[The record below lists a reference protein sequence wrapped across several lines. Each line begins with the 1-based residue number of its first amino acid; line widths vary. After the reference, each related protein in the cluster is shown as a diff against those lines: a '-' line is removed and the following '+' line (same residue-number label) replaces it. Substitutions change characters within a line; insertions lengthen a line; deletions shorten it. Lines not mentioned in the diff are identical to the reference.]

1 LVRGIHP
8 PVLADRGLVDA
19 VRARALESPLQIS
32 VGSNIVGR
40 PLPPLES
47 AVYFAISELLANI
60 SKHATTAEVEIK
72 ITYDEGHLR
81 VSVQDDGPGGADPEA
96 GTGLRGIQRRLAAFD
111 GDLLLHS
118 PHGGP
123 TTASVIVP
131 CELYPGEQVT

>member
-1 LVRGIHP
+1 IDENPDSARAMVNEAKETSAAALTELRELVRGIHP

-81 VSVQDDGPGGADPEA
+81 VSVQD
-96 GTGLRGIQRRLAAFD
+96 
-111 GDLLLHS
+111 
-118 PHGGP
+118 
-123 TTASVIVP
+123 
-131 CELYPGEQVT
+131 